1 MGTHTWPGPPA
12 PHPAATEPDGPLDP
26 PPPRQPPSI
35 PGELFVGRAAELGV
49 LTEALSPTGLPAGT
63 KTALIWGPGGVG
75 KTWLALR
82 WAHRNAESF
91 PDGLLHLDLR
101 GHDPV
106 TPPVTAE
113 EAVRDLLLALG
124 ADPRTIPPAPEA
136 QAALYR
142 DMMAGRRML
151 VLIDDAPSTRHVQA
165 LLPGTSTSAVLITSR
180 RELDLPAAARI
191 PLGGLSEQ
199 EASRLLV
206 RAIGTTRPHAVR
218 DLLRRCAGLPLAL
231 GLVAARLATRPHL
244 PVETPTAATALVSE
258 PLAEQDAA
266 LRAAFEASWLGLGED
281 ARRLLLALA
290 PAPVPDVGLAAA
302 ASLAALP
309 AARTRT
315 LLRLLEAAHLVI
327 EHRPGR
333 FRMHDLVRLHTLR
346 QAGPASTAA
355 ALRRLVDHY
364 MYTAHHGAIT
374 LAPQARPITMSQAP
388 GVHPA
393 LPATGQDALDWFDTE
408 RDCLL
413 TLLRWTAEQDW
424 NEDAWRIAWSV
435 DEMLRRGGHVHDRVR
450 VWESAVFAAERLGA
464 ADVQCL
470 AYRRLAHA
478 HDEAGDHAAALPAR
492 HRALALA
499 AHLRDRR
506 GQAQTHRTSAFPP
519 RAGAQAARVPSDAPP
534 ARPGARRRLG

>member
-1 MGTHTWPGPPA
+1 M
-12 PHPAATEPDGPLDP
+12 
-26 PPPRQPPSI
+26 
-35 PGELFVGRAAELGV
+35 GRAAELGV
-49 LTEALSPTGLPAGT
+49 LNDALSGARQGAGT
-63 KTALIWGPGGVG
+63 VSPSALIWGPGGVG
-75 KTWLALR
+75 KTWLALH
-82 WAHRNAESF
+82 WAHRNAGSF

-124 ADPRTIPPAPEA
+124 ADPRTVPSAPEA

-142 DMMAGRRML
+142 DMMAGRRLL
-151 VLIDDAPSTRHVQA
+151 VLIDDAPSARHVRA
-165 LLPGTSTSAVLITSR
+165 LLPGTPASAVLITSR
-180 RELDLPAAARI
+180 RELDVPAAARV
-191 PLGGLSEQ
+191 PLGGLTEQ

-218 DLLRRCAGLPLAL
+218 DLVRRCAGLPLAL
-231 GLVAARLATRPHL
+231 GLAAARIATHPHL
-244 PVETPTAATALVSE
+244 PQETPPTEPPADPPGE
-258 PLAEQDAA
+258 PLAGQDAA
-266 LRAAFEASWLGLGED
+266 LRAAFEASWLVLGED

-290 PAPVPDVGLAAA
+290 PAPVPDVGLAAV

-309 AARTRT
+309 AARTGT

-327 EHRPGR
+327 QHRPGR
-333 FRMHDLVRLHTLR
+333 YRMHDLVRLHTLR
-346 QAGPASTAA
+346 HADPASTTA

-374 LAPQARPITMSQAP
+374 LAPQARPITMSRPAP

-393 LPATGQDALDWFDTE
+393 LPATEQDALDWFDTE

-413 TLLRWTAEQDW
+413 TLLRWTADQDW
-424 NEDAWRIAWSV
+424 NEDAWRIAWSM
-435 DEMLRRGGHVHDRVR
+435 DEMLRRRGHVHDRVR

-470 AYRRLAHA
+470 AYGRLAHA
-478 HDEAGDHAAALPAR
+478 HDAAGDHAAALPAR
-492 HRALALA
+492 RRALALA
-499 AHLRDRR
+499 AHLHDRG
-506 GQAQTHRTSAFPP
+506 GQAQTHRTSAFPS
-519 RAGAQAARVPSDAPP
+519 RAGVEAARARLDASP
-534 ARPGARRRLG
+534 ARPDA